1 MAAFRH
7 GAGPKPDG
15 SLTGCRPG
23 LLPRMLLNSAPRS
36 AISSPRG
43 HTVVPSSSLIP
54 HDDTL
59 LFTNAGMVPFKS
71 YFVGDEPAPYPRATS
86 VQKCVRAGGKHND
99 LEEVG
104 RTNRHFTFFE
114 MLGNFSFG
122 DYFKTDAIRWAWEL
136 YTEVLGLD
144 PDRLW
149 VTVHT
154 TDDEAEEIWRDL
166 VGVPAERIQRLGDDN
181 FWRMADTG
189 PCGPSSEIFWDL
201 GPEYGEDS
209 GPAKNEDRYVEIWN
223 LVFMQF
229 DAQPDGELV
238 PLPAPS
244 VDTGA
249 GLERNLAVLQGAASS
264 WDIDV
269 FQPLIAAAEAITG
282 VQYSGFPGGD
292 SDVSLRILAEHGRT
306 MTFLVADGVV
316 PSNEERGYVLRRII
330 RRAVRHAFL
339 LGADQLVTPTLVE
352 ATVVAMGDAYP
363 DIVRQQQLV
372 IDIVSREEQRFRS
385 TLARGLEFLDGVL
398 TKNDVSGDDAFFLHD
413 TLGFPIDLTREIAE
427 ERGHRVDL
435 DAFRARMAEQQAQSK
450 EAHKALGGKADAPV
464 ALYRELLEE
473 LGPTDFTG
481 RQEYET
487 EGTKVRA
494 VISGHDRL
502 TQAEAGAPVAIVLD
516 RTPFYAESGGQVG
529 DTGVIVLGDTRVRVA
544 DTQYALPGLVIHVGE
559 VESGAIHEGDEV
571 VARIDGA
578 RRDAIRRN
586 HTATHVLHWALRE
599 VLGSHVQQ
607 AGSYVGPDRLRFD
620 FSHFEAVSPVQLA
633 EVEARANNEV
643 ISDAPVRHYETT
655 MDHARSIGAI
665 AFFGDKYGDLVRV
678 LEAGEHSIELCGGT
692 HVHALGF
699 IGPIKILSEGSIGAN
714 LRRIEAVT
722 GAGALEY
729 IRHEEQT
736 LAAAAGAL
744 QVKPDEV
751 PGRVDRLL
759 AELKAAR
766 QEIAAQQARAAAG
779 EATELAAAAT
789 DGVVA
794 VRRDLSNDDLRRL
807 AIATRDAL
815 GSGVVALVGVVPPD
829 GAKAAIA
836 VAVTGDQVANGV
848 SAADVAAAAARLLGG
863 GTAKNPEVVVGGGPN
878 AKQVD
883 AALAL
888 VRDDALAALRAPGA
902 K

>member
-1 MAAFRH
+1 VPPRTADELRAAWCEFW
-7 GAGPKPDG
+7 A
-15 SLTGCRPG
+15 
-23 LLPRMLLNSAPRS
+23 A
-36 AISSPRG
+36 RG
-43 HTVVPSSSLIP
+43 HAIVESSSLIP

-59 LFTNAGMVPFKS
+59 LFTNAGMVPFKG
-71 YFVGDEPAPYPRATS
+71 YFVGDETPPFRRAAS

-122 DYFKTDAIRWAWEL
+122 DYFKADAITWAWEL

-144 PDRLW
+144 PERLW

-154 TDDEAEEIWRDL
+154 TDDEAEEIWRDV

-201 GPEYGEDS
+201 GPEYGPDG
-209 GPAKNEDRYVEIWN
+209 GPAKNDDRYVEIWN

-229 DAQPDGELV
+229 DARPDGELV

-249 GLERNLAVLQGAASS
+249 GLERNLAVLQGVATS
-264 WDIDV
+264 WDIDLWK
-269 FQPLIAAAEAITG
+269 PLIGAAEAVTG
-282 VQYSGFPGGD
+282 VPYGGFPGTD
-292 SDVSLRILAEHGRT
+292 QDVSLRILAEHGRT
-306 MTFLVADGVV
+306 MTFLVTDGVV

-339 LGADQLVTPTLVE
+339 LGADEIVTPALVD
-352 ATVVAMGDAYP
+352 ATVAVMGSAYP
-363 DIVRQQQLV
+363 DIVKSRDLV
-372 IDIVSREEQRFRS
+372 IGVVSREEERFRQ

-398 TKNDVSGDDAFFLHD
+398 ARGDVNGDDAFFLHD
-413 TLGFPIDLTREIAE
+413 TLGFPIDLTREIAG
-427 ERGHRVDL
+427 ERNRRVDH
-435 DAFRARMAEQQAQSK
+435 DGFETRMAEQRARAK
-450 EAHKALGGKADAPV
+450 EAHKALGGRDDAPLE
-464 ALYRELLEE
+464 LYRELLEE
-473 LGPTDFTG
+473 VGPTDFTG

-487 EGTKVRA
+487 AGATVKALVG
-494 VISGHDRL
+494 GHERL
-502 TQAEAGAPVAIVLD
+502 AQAEVGTTVAVVLD

-529 DTGVIVLGDTRVRVA
+529 DTGVLEVVAPGAGDGARVRIT
-544 DTQYALPGLVIHVGE
+544 DTQYGLPGLVLHLGV
-559 VESGAIHEGDEV
+559 VEDGVVSEGADV
-571 VARIDGA
+571 VARIDGE

-599 VLGSHVQQ
+599 VLGDHVQQ

-620 FSHFEAVSPVQLA
+620 FSHYEAVSPSALGEIESLA
-633 EVEARANNEV
+633 NAEV

-678 LEAGEHSIELCGGT
+678 LEAGEHSVELCGGT

-699 IGPIKILSEGSIGAN
+699 IGPIKIVSEGSIGAN
-714 LRRIEAVT
+714 LRRIEALT
-722 GAGALEY
+722 GAGALAH
-729 IRHEEQT
+729 IRHEEDV
-736 LAAAAGAL
+736 LRAAAGAL
-744 QVKPDEV
+744 SVKPDEV
-751 PGRVDRLL
+751 PERLERLL
-759 AELKAAR
+759 TDLKAAR

-779 EATELAAAAT
+779 EAAELAAAAS

-794 VRRDLSNDDLRRL
+794 VRRDLANDDLRRL
-807 AIATRDAL
+807 ALATRDAL
-815 GSGVVALVGVVPPD
+815 GSGVVALVGAVPPD
-829 GAKAAIA
+829 RAKAAIA
-836 VAVTGDQVANGV
+836 VVVTADHVARGV
-848 SAADVAAAAARLLGG
+848 SAGAIAADAARLLGG

-878 AKQVD
+878 VDQVD
-883 AALAL
+883 AALDA
-888 VRDDALAALRAPGA
+888 VRDAAHDALRG
-902 K
+902 

>member
-1 MAAFRH
+1 MPPRTADELRAAWSEFW
-7 GAGPKPDG
+7 A
-15 SLTGCRPG
+15 
-23 LLPRMLLNSAPRS
+23 A
-36 AISSPRG
+36 RG
-43 HTVVPSSSLIP
+43 HAIVESASLIP

-59 LFTNAGMVPFKS
+59 LFTNAGMVPFKG
-71 YFVGDEPAPYPRATS
+71 YFVGDETPPYRRAAS

-99 LEEVG
+99 LDDVG

-122 DYFKTDAIRWAWEL
+122 DYFKADAIRWAWEL
-136 YTEVLGLD
+136 YTEVFGLD
-144 PDRLW
+144 PERLW

-154 TDDEAEEIWRDL
+154 TDDEAEEIWRDV

-201 GPEYGEDS
+201 GPEYGPDG

-229 DAQPDGELV
+229 DARPDGELV

-249 GLERNLAVLQGAASS
+249 GLERNLAVLQGAATS
-264 WDIDV
+264 WDIDLWK
-269 FQPLIAAAEAITG
+269 PLIGAAEAVTG
-282 VQYSGFPGGD
+282 VQYGGFPGNER
-292 SDVSLRILAEHGRT
+292 DVSLRILAEHGRT

-339 LGADQLVTPTLVE
+339 LGADEIVTPALVD
-352 ATVVAMGDAYP
+352 ATVAVMGSAYP
-363 DIVRQQQLV
+363 DIVKSRDLV
-372 IDIVSREEQRFRS
+372 IGVVSREEERFRQ

-398 TKNDVSGDDAFFLHD
+398 ERGNVSGDDAFFLHD
-413 TLGFPIDLTREIAE
+413 TLGFPIDLTREIAG
-427 ERGHRVDL
+427 ERNRRVDH
-435 DAFRARMAEQQAQSK
+435 DGFQSRMAEQRARAK
-450 EAHKALGGKADAPV
+450 EAHKAAGGRDDAPLE
-464 ALYRELLEE
+464 LYRELLDEV
-473 LGPTDFTG
+473 GATDFTG
-481 RQEYET
+481 RQEYQSAAHVRAIVSVHERLAQADA
-487 EGTKVRA
+487 GTKFA
-494 VISGHDRL
+494 V
-502 TQAEAGAPVAIVLD
+502 VLD
-516 RTPFYAESGGQVG
+516 RTPFYAESGGQIG
-529 DTGVIVLGDTRVRVA
+529 DTGVLETSSHENGDGARVRVS
-544 DTQYALPGLVIHVGE
+544 DTQYGLPGLVLHLGVVENGVLAEGAE
-559 VESGAIHEGDEV
+559 VLASIEAE
-571 VARIDGA
+571 

-599 VLGSHVQQ
+599 VLGEHVQQ

-620 FSHFEAVSPVQLA
+620 FSHYEAVSPSALA
-633 EVEARANNEV
+633 EIESLANAEV

-722 GAGALEY
+722 GSGALEH
-729 IRHEEQT
+729 IRHEEDV
-736 LAAAAGAL
+736 LRAAAAAL
-744 QVKPDEV
+744 AVKPDEV
-751 PGRVDRLL
+751 PARVERLQ
-759 AELKAAR
+759 AELKEAR

-779 EATELAAAAT
+779 EATELAAGAT

-794 VRRDLSNDDLRRL
+794 VRRDLTNDDLRRL
-807 AIATRDAL
+807 ALATRDAL
-815 GSGVVALVGVVPPD
+815 GSGVVALVGAVPPER
-829 GAKAAIA
+829 AKAAIA
-836 VAVTGDQVANGV
+836 VAVTADHVARGV
-848 SAADVAAAAARLLGG
+848 SAGAIASDAARLLGG
-863 GTAKNPEVVVGGGPN
+863 GTAKNSEVVVGGGPN
-878 AKQVD
+878 VDQVD
-883 AALAL
+883 AALAA
-888 VRDDALAALRAPGA
+888 VREAAAAALDDEARS
-902 K
+902 

>member
-1 MAAFRH
+1 VPPRTADELRTAWREFWAA
-7 GAGPKPDG
+7 
-15 SLTGCRPG
+15 
-23 LLPRMLLNSAPRS
+23 
-36 AISSPRG
+36 RG
-43 HTVVPSSSLIP
+43 HAIVESASLIP

-59 LFTNAGMVPFKS
+59 LFTNAGMVPFKG
-71 YFVGDEPAPYPRATS
+71 YFVGDETPPFRRAAS

-122 DYFKTDAIRWAWEL
+122 DYFKTDAIKWAWEL
-136 YTEVLGLD
+136 YTDVFGLD
-144 PDRLW
+144 PERLW

-154 TDDEAEEIWRDL
+154 TDDEAEEIWRDV

-201 GPEYGEDS
+201 GPDYGPDG

-229 DAQPDGELV
+229 DAKPDGELV

-249 GLERNLAVLQGAASS
+249 GLERNLAVLQGAATS
-264 WDIDV
+264 WDIDLWK
-269 FQPLIAAAEAITG
+269 PLIGAAEAVTG
-282 VQYSGFPGGD
+282 VQYGGFPG
-292 SDVSLRILAEHGRT
+292 SEQDVSLRILAEHGRT
-306 MTFLVADGVV
+306 MTFLVTDGVV

-339 LGADQLVTPTLVE
+339 LGADELVTPALVD
-352 ATVVAMGDAYP
+352 ATVAVMGGAYP
-363 DIVRQQQLV
+363 DIVKARDLV
-372 IDIVSREEQRFRS
+372 IGVVSREEERFRQ

-398 TKNDVSGDDAFFLHD
+398 ARGDVSGDDAFFLHD
-413 TLGFPIDLTREIAE
+413 TLGFPIDLTREIAG
-427 ERGHRVDL
+427 ERNRRVDL
-435 DAFRARMAEQQAQSK
+435 DGFQARMAEQRTRAK
-450 EAHKALGGKADAPV
+450 EAHKAAGGRDDAPLE
-464 ALYRELLEE
+464 LYRELLEE
-473 LGPTDFTG
+473 VGATDFTG

-487 EGTKVRA
+487 AGAVVRA
-494 VISGHDRL
+494 IVGGHERL
-502 TQAEAGAPVAIVLD
+502 ALADAGTTVAVVLD
-516 RTPFYAESGGQVG
+516 RTPFYAESGGQIG
-529 DTGVIVLGDTRVRVA
+529 DTGVLETGSGARVRVT
-544 DTQYALPGLVIHVGE
+544 DTQYGLPGLVLHLGV
-559 VESGAIHEGDEV
+559 VEEGAIAEGAEV
-571 VARIDGA
+571 VARIDA
-578 RRDAIRRN
+578 DRRDAIRRN

-599 VLGSHVQQ
+599 VLGEHVQQ

-620 FSHFEAVSPVQLA
+620 FSHYEAVPASALA
-633 EVEARANNEV
+633 QIESLANAEV

-678 LEAGEHSIELCGGT
+678 LEAGDHSIELCGGT

-699 IGPIKILSEGSIGAN
+699 IGPIKILGEGSIGAN

-722 GAGALEY
+722 GAAALEH
-729 IRHEEQT
+729 IQHEEDV
-736 LAAAAGAL
+736 LRAAAGAL
-744 QVKPDEV
+744 AVKPDEV
-751 PGRVDRLL
+751 PARLERLL
-759 AELKAAR
+759 ADLKAAR

-807 AIATRDAL
+807 ALATRDAL
-815 GSGVVALVGVVPPD
+815 GSGVVALVGAVPPD
-829 GAKAAIA
+829 HAKAAIA
-836 VAVTGDQVANGV
+836 VAVTADQVARGV
-848 SAADVAAAAARLLGG
+848 SAGAIASDAARLLGG

-878 AKQVD
+878 VAQVD
-883 AALAL
+883 AALAA
-888 VRDDALAALRAPGA
+888 VRDAAVAALGSEASG
-902 K
+902 